1 MISALSTRYGARSHR
16 RGPHL
21 QSLRDLGRV
30 NHERR
35 RREHGSNREVAVSD
49 RRRFAEFSYRGELL
63 SGERWY
69 VVRARPKREHGA
81 EAQLAGQGFRV
92 FLPKVTRNVRHARK
106 TRAVHAPAFPG
117 YLFVALDLQRD
128 RWRSING
135 TFGVMSLIMAEE
147 RPVPVPRGVVETII
161 DYLDKSGVC
170 RFDRDLVEGQAIRV
184 TAGPLAEAVGELVRL
199 DRSGRVR
206 VLLEIMGGKV
216 LATLERSSLVAA

>member
-1 MISALSTRYGARSHR
+1 MVSTAKSPSRIAATPRTF
-16 RGPHL
+16 PH
-21 QSLRDLGRV
+21 
-30 NHERR
+30 
-35 RREHGSNREVAVSD
+35 
-49 RRRFAEFSYRGELL
+49 RGELL

-69 VVRARPKREHGA
+69 VVRALPKREHGA

-92 FLPKVTRNVRHARK
+92 FMPKVSRNVRHARK
-106 TRAVHAPAFPG
+106 TKAVHTPAFPG

-161 DYLDKSGVC
+161 DYADESGIC
-170 RFDRDLVEGQAIRV
+170 RFDRDLMEGQTIRV

-199 DRSGRVR
+199 DKSGRVR
-206 VLLEIMGGKV
+206 VLLEIMGGRV
-216 LATLERSSLVAA
+216 LATIERSSLVAA